1 MRRFAGGRVPQ
12 GGRGP
17 GSVLRR
23 SLCLSGCAVA
33 VLAVS
38 ACGSSSNNSSSAAA
52 TTSAA
57 ATSASGA
64 TGSSSSSS
72 ASSLPSSIKVG
83 VLTTLSDSVAGLG
96 GVVCTDE
103 LNAVKLAAATANKEG
118 FFGAGHTVSI
128 TSADD
133 QATQQGA
140 VTGLQSLIRD
150 GVAGFEGPCLE
161 TSAEAVVARTNAAK
175 MVEVMSQPAPPQL
188 VNYTYVFRGT
198 TGQNNYAWKT
208 AAALKTLGV
217 KTVAVVRNSD
227 QQDTIDVYNHGWVP
241 EFKKDGIK
249 VLGDYTVPVGQ
260 QDISAV
266 VAKMQAL
273 HADAIGIDVLGAAE
287 ATYLNQIRSAGMNQ
301 LAFGQQVMGYPFV
314 TGAPAAAKGDGLLW
328 ASNYDTAVTSPP
340 VPAFTKAYQA
350 AYHTPPDAGA
360 AESYDGAFRLFTAI
374 KSAGSTS
381 SPAIQAALAAQTTGS
396 GVAGQLTYI
405 KGGHEVSGGGYVIH
419 QVKGKKTVVDVPGD
433 APIPAQ

>member
-1 MRRFAGGRVPQ
+1 MRRFAGGRVPR

-17 GSVLRR
+17 SSVLRR
-23 SLCLSGCAVA
+23 SLCLSICAGA

-38 ACGSSSNNSSSAAA
+38 ACGSSSSGSSSAA
-52 TTSAA
+52 TSTAA
-57 ATSASGA
+57 AASASGSTSA
-64 TGSSSSSS
+64 SSSSS
-72 ASSLPSSIKVG
+72 LPSTFKVG

-103 LNAVKLAAATANKEG
+103 LDAVKLAAATANKEG

-140 VTGLQSLIRD
+140 VTGLQSLIRA

-175 MVEVMSQPAPPQL
+175 MVEVMSQPAPPEL
-188 VNYTYVFRGT
+188 VNYKYVFRGT
-198 TGQNNYAWKT
+198 TPQNNYAWKT
-208 AAALKTLGV
+208 AAALHTMGI

-227 QQDTIDVYNHGWVP
+227 QEDTIDVYTHGWVP
-241 EFKKDGIK
+241 QFQKDGIK

-301 LAFGQQVMGYPFV
+301 IAFGQQVMGYPFV
-314 TGAPAAAKGDGLLW
+314 TGAPSAAKGDGLLW
-328 ASNYDTAVTSPP
+328 ASNYDTAVTTPP
-340 VPAFTKAYQA
+340 VPAFTKAYEA

-381 SPAIQAALAAQTTGS
+381 SSAIQAALAAQTTGS
-396 GVAGQLTYI
+396 GVAGQLTYT
-405 KGGHEVSGGGYVIH
+405 KGGHEVSGGGYVIRL
-419 QVKGKKTVVDVPGD
+419 QKGKKSVIDVPGD
-433 APIPAQ
+433 APVPAQ